1 MTSNWQ
7 ALRKTITHSECNNKV
22 PSVGE
27 HSSEVWL
34 KCEHSYEGNVME
46 QRLSYQTVG
55 AFVCVMQA
63 WPKTCRSMFSQP
75 RNLKGFMLYTGRK
88 IAESL
93 GYVTVKGEKRWKDC
107 QQSVWACIIYI
118 YYSQLSSV
126 AILLQP
132 ERNCFTSYN
141 TRKGLCSLSLCAIVL
156 PSPPASDVSTCNGQR
171 SSQLFCV

>member
-7 ALRKTITHSECNNKV
+7 ALHKTITHSEFNNKL

-34 KCEHSYEGNVME
+34 KYEHSYEGNVME

-55 AFVCVMQA
+55 AFVYVMQA

-75 RNLKGFMLYTGRK
+75 KNLKGFMLYTGRK

-93 GYVTVKGEKRWKDC
+93 GTEN
-107 QQSVWACIIYI
+107 I

-126 AILLQP
+126 TILLQP
-132 ERNCFTSYN
+132 ERNYFASYD

-156 PSPPASDVSTCNGQR
+156 RSPLASDVSTCNGQR